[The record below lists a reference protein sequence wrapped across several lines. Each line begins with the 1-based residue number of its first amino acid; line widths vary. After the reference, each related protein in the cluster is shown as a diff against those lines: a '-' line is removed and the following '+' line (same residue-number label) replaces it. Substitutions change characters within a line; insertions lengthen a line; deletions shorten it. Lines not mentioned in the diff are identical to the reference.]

1 MAGGGTYT
9 TTLPVTGSEYAII
22 RSIFGVLLSWQIAS
36 ALRDVAEFL
45 AAQTMAVSVESV
57 GFSTTFPR

>member
-1 MAGGGTYT
+1 MGVRILLRCLLQGVSTR
-9 TTLPVTGSEYAII
+9 LSEVY
-22 RSIFGVLLSWQIAS
+22 FGVFLSWQFVS